1 MPIVREKFQDE
12 LNELQEKLLEI
23 GKLAEEALSKSIE
36 ALEQQNIEMAL
47 EVIDGDSEID
57 LLYEEI
63 NDFSILL
70 IAKQQPVAIDL
81 RRIIVGIK
89 IATDI
94 ERIADFA
101 VNIGKATIRIGKA
114 PFVQP
119 MVYLNEMSNITIKM
133 LKLSLEAFTEADTMK
148 AKNVADMDD
157 KVDELYGQTIQELLK
172 KNLENP
178 ELMTQISQLSFT
190 ARYLERAA
198 DHVTNISEHIF
209 YLVKGRSFDLNN

>member
-1 MPIVREKFQDE
+1 MPNVREKFHDE
-12 LNELQEKLLEI
+12 LIELQEKLLEL
-23 GKLAEEALSKSIE
+23 GRLTEEALSNAII
-36 ALEQQNIEMAL
+36 ALEQQNIDMAL

-101 VNIGKATIRIGKA
+101 VNIAKATIRIGEA
-114 PFVQP
+114 QFVQP
-119 MVYLNEMSNITIKM
+119 IVHIKEMYEITIQM
-133 LKLSLEAFTEADTMK
+133 LKLSLEAFVADDTVK
-148 AKNVADMDD
+148 AKLVADMDD
-157 KVDELYGQTIQELLK
+157 RVDDLYGQAIQELMMITQQ
-172 KNLENP
+172 NP
-178 ELMTQISQLSFT
+178 EILAQITQLSFT
-190 ARYLERAA
+190 CRYLERAA
-198 DHVTNISEHIF
+198 DHITNISEHIF
-209 YLVKGRSFDLNN
+209 YLVKGRQFDLNH